1 MSIPPLDDG
10 LLPAGI
16 HEATIDELERR
27 FGFSAKRRDLI
38 EQGLKPVIQELVEMG
53 IRELYM
59 GGSFTT
65 SKLSPGDV
73 DGYVKTSLSSP
84 FYEQLANRQEAWREQ
99 HRVQI
104 QLAVE
109 EFKDEEEGSPVYWRE
124 FFGQTKEIPSRVR
137 GIIKLHWGG

>member
-1 MSIPPLDDG
+1 MSLPPLDDG

-16 HEATIDELERR
+16 HPTTVGELERR

-38 EQGLKPVIQELVEMG
+38 EEGLKPVMQELVKMG
-53 IRELYM
+53 IRELYV

-84 FYEQLANRQEAWREQ
+84 FYEQLASRQEAWREQ
-99 HRVQI
+99 HRIQI

-109 EFKDEEEGSPVYWRE
+109 EFEDEKEGSLAYWRE
-124 FFGQTKEIPSRVR
+124 FFGRTKEVPSRVR
-137 GIIKLHWGG
+137 GIIKLHLGG